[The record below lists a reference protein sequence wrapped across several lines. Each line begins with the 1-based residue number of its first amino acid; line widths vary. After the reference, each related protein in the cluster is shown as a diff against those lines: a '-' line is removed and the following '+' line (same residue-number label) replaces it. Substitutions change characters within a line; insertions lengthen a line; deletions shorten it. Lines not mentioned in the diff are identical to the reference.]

1 MASNSPEAT
10 LVGFVKLSDSDPT
23 LVGRSTRKPGF
34 FWSASIFMEIAV
46 FSFFYLHRIPVVLH
60 LQVFAHFRELSRIE
74 FDMGLNF
81 VLKTYLPRSKY
92 FQPYNHRSVIKVQ

>member
-34 FWSASIFMEIAV
+34 FWSAEIFMEIAV
-46 FSFFYLHRIPVVLH
+46 FSSFYLDRIPVVLH

-74 FDMGLNF
+74 FDMGSQFCVKDL
-81 VLKTYLPRSKY
+81 SS
-92 FQPYNHRSVIKVQ
+92 QIKIFPTL

>member
-1 MASNSPEAT
+1 MPIQNSPEAT

-46 FSFFYLHRIPVVLH
+46 FSSFYLDRIPVVLH

-74 FDMGLNF
+74 FDMGAQFLC
-81 VLKTYLPRSKY
+81 
-92 FQPYNHRSVIKVQ
+92 